1 MQNPRISKEIGLAK
15 SKDSLGYRLVTKSIE
30 RTADHAVKIAENILA
45 LKHKLNSDVLEK
57 IEKMNRAALKMFD
70 KAMESLFKQDYNIA
84 ETIIESIKEVDIL
97 EKETVASAQLDVEDF
112 ASLRLIIE
120 SIRRTA
126 EYSCD
131 IAEIVLNLTVDS
143 ILE

>member
-1 MQNPRISKEIGLAK
+1 
-15 SKDSLGYRLVTKSIE
+15 
-30 RTADHAVKIAENILA
+30 
-45 LKHKLNSDVLEK
+45 
-57 IEKMNRAALKMFD
+57 MFD